1 MSQQIFGPRIHT
13 TEKVEHCY
21 SCRVSLILSWWIMG
35 YSGIWNVPKL
45 QGVTMRMQQFLITAA
60 VALAVVLGVQHYQRT
75 KA

>member
-1 MSQQIFGPRIHT
+1 M
-13 TEKVEHCY
+13 Y
-21 SCRVSLILSWWIMG
+21 
-35 YSGIWNVPKL
+35 PK